1 MVIRCKKSKRFLCEL
16 NIEEYLT
23 NLEQLGISQEIP
35 LRLTVPCRLCKEVE
49 VYHVYKT
56 HYDFIENKD
65 RDISHNSR

>member
-16 NIEEYLT
+16 NIEDYLT

-49 VYHVYKT
+49 VYHIYKN

-65 RDISHNSR
+65 RDISHNSH

>member
-1 MVIRCKKSKRFLCEL
+1 MIIRCKKSKRFLCEL
-16 NIEEYLT
+16 NIEDYLT

-49 VYHVYKT
+49 VYHVYKN

-65 RDISHNSR
+65 RDISHNSH